1 MRGRRDTGGLHMSA
15 SAVRTAPQPT
25 QSDSRFPGLL
35 LSLGVAAVA
44 YLLGQVFPLIGGP
57 VFGVLLGLA
66 AGTALPIPR
75 TYKPGLQF
83 ASKQVLQAA
92 IVLMGFGL
100 SMGQVLKTGSESLAV
115 MLTTLAVCLV
125 AARLLGRML
134 GVSDNLTALVGAG
147 TGICGASAI
156 AAVAPVVEADEREVA
171 YAISTV
177 FAFNIVAVLIFP
189 AMGHLFGF
197 SQQAFGLWAGTAIN
211 DTSSVVAA
219 AYAFGTEAGAYA
231 TVVKLA
237 RATMII
243 PLALGLAAVRT
254 FARQGTA
261 AKVKMRKLIPW
272 FILWFLGAALLRS
285 GGLVPDVAAE
295 WLPVLGRFCIVVAL
309 SAVGLSADL
318 RAIAR
323 TGWRPLGLGA
333 MLWILVAGT
342 SLIVQHFVGQL

>member
-1 MRGRRDTGGLHMSA
+1 MA
-15 SAVRTAPQPT
+15 ANAVRTAPQPT
-25 QSDSRFPGLL
+25 HSDSRFPGLL
-35 LSLGVAAVA
+35 LSVGVATVA
-44 YLLGQVFPLIGGP
+44 YLLGQVFPLVGGP

-66 AGTALPIPR
+66 AGTVLPVPR
-75 TYKPGLQF
+75 LFKPGLQF

-100 SMGQVLKTGSESLAV
+100 SFGQVLKTGAESIEV
-115 MLTTLAVCLV
+115 MLITLLVCLV
-125 AARLLGRML
+125 AARLLGRLM

-177 FAFNIVAVLIFP
+177 FAFNIAAVLIFP
-189 AMGHLFGF
+189 ALGHLFGF

-219 AYAFGTEAGAYA
+219 AYAFGPEAGAYA

-243 PLALGLAAVRT
+243 PLALGLAAYR
-254 FARQGTA
+254 TA
-261 AKVKMRKLIPW
+261 AKHGSGARVKLRKLIPW
-272 FILWFLGAALLRS
+272 FIFLFLGAALLRS
-285 GGLVPDVAAE
+285 AGLVPGVAAT
-295 WLPVLGRFCIVVAL
+295 WLPLAGRFCIVVAL
-309 SAVGLSADL
+309 SAVGLSADV

-333 MLWILVAGT
+333 LLWILVAGT
-342 SLIVQHFVGQL
+342 SLIVQRVVGQL